1 MNILADTHILLWS
14 LYDDSKLSSNARK
27 YLSDG
32 NNHIFYS
39 LISVW
44 EVEIK
49 HSIGKMPVPS
59 DEFIKDMDGMG
70 YIPLNLKK
78 EHIQHLQ
85 TLGDYSHKDPFDRLL
100 LAQALSEHYHF
111 LTQDEKILAFP
122 SELLL

>member
-14 LYDDSKLSSNARK
+14 LYDDSKLSSDART
-27 YLSDG
+27 YLSDS

-59 DEFIKDMDGMG
+59 DGFIKDMDDMG

-85 TLGDYSHKDPFDRLL
+85 KLGDSSHKDPFDRLL
-100 LAQALSEHYHF
+100 LAQALSERYHF
-111 LTQDEKILAFP
+111 LTQDEKILAYP
-122 SELLL
+122 SALSL